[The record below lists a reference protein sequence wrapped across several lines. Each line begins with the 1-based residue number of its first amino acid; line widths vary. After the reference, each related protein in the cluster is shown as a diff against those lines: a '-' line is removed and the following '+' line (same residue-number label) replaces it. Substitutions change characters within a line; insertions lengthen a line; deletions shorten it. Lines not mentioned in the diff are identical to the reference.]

1 MVSKRCPLCLHFS
14 QRPGMPRCVPCSPAL
29 EPRRPALRTFRS
41 ISRTLG
47 VLVPV
52 VVPGE
57 GGLRRKWGLHSAHCT
72 LGSPF
77 LHTGSPTAQQE
88 ARGVWTPGTR
98 STG

>member
-14 QRPGMPRCVPCSPAL
+14 RRRGMPRCVPCSPAL

-57 GGLRRKWGLHSAHCT
+57 GGLRRKWGLPFCT
-72 LGSPF
+72 LAARPPSRRHVGCGRRAHGAPAESPE
-77 LHTGSPTAQQE
+77 LRAGL
-88 ARGVWTPGTR
+88 
-98 STG
+98 